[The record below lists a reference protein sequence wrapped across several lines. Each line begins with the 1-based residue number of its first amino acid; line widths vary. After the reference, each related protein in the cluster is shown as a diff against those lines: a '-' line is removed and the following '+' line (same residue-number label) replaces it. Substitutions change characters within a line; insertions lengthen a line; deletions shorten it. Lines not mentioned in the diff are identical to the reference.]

1 MSSSERAA
9 RSDLLQKVQVQEEK
23 IKRYEAR
30 LRDLVVA
37 YRTLTKE
44 KTTLEETVKALSV
57 PQTSSSGGGSA
68 EAESSSESADL
79 QSRVEALSQSLATL
93 TVEKRQ
99 MEASYVADRKK
110 LMKEQEEALSSLR
123 RELDSAEIVRRE
135 LQKERAEL
143 QGRLREQR
151 LAAERAEDDQACMMR
166 ELQSLLTSERGA
178 REQLEFEVEALQ
190 ESLAAAK
197 AATVNA
203 SVAASGMETQEHRLR
218 DLRNEVGGRRDLI
231 RTTCITS

>member
-1 MSSSERAA
+1 MSSERAA
-9 RSDLLQKVQVQEEK
+9 RSDLLQKVQAQEEK
-23 IKRYEAR
+23 IKRYETR

-57 PQTSSSGGGSA
+57 PQTSSSSA
-68 EAESSSESADL
+68 DAESSSESADL
-79 QSRVEALSQSLATL
+79 QGRVEALSQSLAAL
-93 TVEKRQ
+93 TEEKRQ

-135 LQKERAEL
+135 LQRERAEL

-151 LAAERAEDDQACMMR
+151 LAAERAEDDQVCMMR

-190 ESLAAAK
+190 ESLAAAE
-197 AATVNA
+197 AAAVNA

-218 DLRNEVGGRRDLI
+218 DLRNEVGARRDLI
-231 RTTCITS
+231 VARRASGVTF